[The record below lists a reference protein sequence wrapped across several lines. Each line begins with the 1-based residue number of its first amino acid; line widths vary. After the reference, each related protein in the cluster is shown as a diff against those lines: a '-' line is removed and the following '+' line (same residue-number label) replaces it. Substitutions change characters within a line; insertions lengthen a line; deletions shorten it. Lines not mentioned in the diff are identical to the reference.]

1 MHPNT
6 PCSPHPRGRR
16 RACRGRPREGSGIRA
31 VARSLRGCLDDHVA
45 RCVVGYHRSAAD
57 DDNRAFP
64 GTLVREESHLLSRP
78 IVPERL
84 GCRGSTISLDPAA
97 AGLDSVGLHP
107 REPVHKVLELA
118 TPGAYPLHDH
128 HPATRWHFDGA
139 GAGPR
144 GPGGRSIADRQP
156 ARRTLSRT
164 PSRNK
169 PVQSKYEWC
178 HATSSVRSTAAPG
191 IVAAIRCAAVDFPLP
206 LRPSTATTGI
216 ATWSG
221 TDESRR
227 ATTWSTDSTTH
238 GPAAGSPANRVNST
252 GTSCPQARHLHS
264 HVISTA
270 TPSPQARHVHSH
282 VMSAGT
288 IVTGGTIM
296 TGEAGC
302 HAQGRW
308 TRRWIHRRGSFGWTP
323 LAGHATVPAPRRG
336 AGVEPWGSHR
346 GCRILGVGTAAEL
359 GVDHDPE

>member
-97 AGLDSVGLHP
+97 AGLDTVGLHP

-144 GPGGRSIADRQP
+144 GPGGRSIADR
-156 ARRTLSRT
+156 R
-164 PSRNK
+164 
-169 PVQSKYEWC
+169 
-178 HATSSVRSTAAPG
+178 
-191 IVAAIRCAAVDFPLP
+191 
-206 LRPSTATTGI
+206 
-216 ATWSG
+216 
-221 TDESRR
+221 
-227 ATTWSTDSTTH
+227 
-238 GPAAGSPANRVNST
+238 PAASHRIQDPIAQQTRPVEIRVVPRN
-252 GTSCPQARHLHS
+252 
-264 HVISTA
+264 
-270 TPSPQARHVHSH
+270 
-282 VMSAGT
+282 
-288 IVTGGTIM
+288 IVG
-296 TGEAGC
+296 
-302 HAQGRW
+302 AQ
-308 TRRWIHRRGSFGWTP
+308 H
-323 LAGHATVPAPRRG
+323 RG
-336 AGVEPWGSHR
+336 AGDRR
-346 GCRILGVGTAAEL
+346 GDPLRRRRLSAPAASVHGDDRDRHLVG
-359 GVDHDPE
+359 DR

>member
-156 ARRTLSRT
+156 AASHRIQDPIAQQTRPVEIRVV
-164 PSRNK
+164 PRN
-169 PVQSKYEWC
+169 
-178 HATSSVRSTAAPG
+178 
-191 IVAAIRCAAVDFPLP
+191 IVGAQHRGAAVDFPLP

-227 ATTWSTDSTTH
+227 ATTWSTDSTIH

-252 GTSCPQARHLHS
+252 GTSCPQARHLHR

-270 TPSPQARHVHSH
+270 TSYPQARS
-282 VMSAGT
+282 
-288 IVTGGTIM
+288 
-296 TGEAGC
+296 
-302 HAQGRW
+302 
-308 TRRWIHRRGSFGWTP
+308 
-323 LAGHATVPAPRRG
+323 
-336 AGVEPWGSHR
+336 
-346 GCRILGVGTAAEL
+346 
-359 GVDHDPE
+359 